1 MTPDSAHRL
10 QTAAW
15 IAAGVSLLVLL
26 YLLGPILT
34 PFLLAAILA
43 YICNPLVDRLVQWR
57 LPRSLA
63 VSLTVLLLIGAGA
76 LLALILVPLVRKE
89 ALQLANRL
97 PDMLALAN
105 SQLLPWLQSHM
116 GVELQVDASSV
127 RQFLTE
133 HLGSTGDVA
142 GKVLRSLG
150 SSGLALMGILVNIL
164 LTPLLL
170 YYLLQDWPQLM
181 ARFDAAIP
189 RPWHGA
195 ATRILGQVDAV
206 LSEFLRGQILV
217 MLILALYYGVALW
230 LAGVGTAVPVG
241 VLTGLLIF
249 IPYVGYGVGLT
260 LALLVAVLQ
269 FQGMEPVIAVL
280 AVYGLGQLLES
291 FLLTPYL
298 VGERIGLHPMAVI
311 FALLAFSQLF
321 GFAGVLIALPAS
333 AALLVALREVR
344 ALYLRSRF
352 YRGNESR
359 TDHPDD

>member
-1 MTPDSAHRL
+1 
-10 QTAAW
+10 
-15 IAAGVSLLVLL
+15 
-26 YLLGPILT
+26 
-34 PFLLAAILA
+34 
-43 YICNPLVDRLVQWR
+43 
-57 LPRSLA
+57 
-63 VSLTVLLLIGAGA
+63 
-76 LLALILVPLVRKE
+76 
-89 ALQLANRL
+89 
-97 PDMLALAN
+97 
-105 SQLLPWLQSHM
+105 M
-116 GVELQVDASSV
+116 G
-127 RQFLTE
+127 FC
-133 HLGSTGDVA
+133 
-142 GKVLRSLG
+142 
-150 SSGLALMGILVNIL
+150 VNVL

-170 YYLLQDWPQLM
+170 YYLLQDWPRLM

-195 ATRILGQVDAV
+195 AKRILGQVDAV
-206 LSEFLRGQILV
+206 LSEFLRGQIMV

-230 LAGVGTAVPVG
+230 LAGVGAAVPVG

-269 FQGMEPVIAVL
+269 FQGLEPVIAVA
-280 AVYGLGQLLES
+280 AVYGLGQLVES

-333 AALLVALREVR
+333 AALLVGLREVR

-352 YRGNESR
+352 YRGPEG
-359 TDHPDD
+359 